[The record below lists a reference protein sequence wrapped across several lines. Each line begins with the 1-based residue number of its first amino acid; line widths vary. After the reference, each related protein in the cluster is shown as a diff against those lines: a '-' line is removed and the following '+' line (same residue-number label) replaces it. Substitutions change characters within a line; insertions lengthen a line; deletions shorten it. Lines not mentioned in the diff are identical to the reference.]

1 MTTSPSSTTARSST
15 VPLALWPIGQA
26 DESGGPSETPT
37 VSPHHDAVPAELVR
51 RILEEYSAP
60 GSLVLDPL
68 CASAGILTACALCER
83 RAIGI
88 VLEAG
93 RATRIEDEANR
104 NLSNRHRSRIS
115 IRVSGG
121 RGTRDVLSDTV
132 GRVDLACMTGVERH
146 RPAGESTHRR
156 TDLFAE
162 LIAVLRPGGFLAVVT
177 QPRRGR
183 RGFVDRAGST
193 VGMARSAGF
202 TYLQHVVAVDAAISD
217 GCLVARPTPSQ
228 RRSVREAH
236 RRGLPLHLRVHWDV
250 SVFQKPIEE
259 GATRG
264 R

>member
-1 MTTSPSSTTARSST
+1 MTSSPSSATTQSST

-26 DESGGPSETPT
+26 DESGEPSRSSIG
-37 VSPHHDAVPAELVR
+37 SPRLDAVPAVLVR
-51 RILEEYSAP
+51 RILEEFSAP

-68 CASAGILTACALCER
+68 CDSAGILTVVAVCER
-83 RAIGI
+83 RTSGI
-88 VLEAG
+88 VPDGA
-93 RATRIEDEANR
+93 RATRIQDEANR

-115 IRVSGG
+115 IRVGGG
-121 RGTRDVLSDTV
+121 RGLRDVLSDMV
-132 GRVDLACMTGVERH
+132 GRVDLVCSTSVERH
-146 RPAGESTHRR
+146 RSGERAHRR
-156 TDLFAE
+156 TDLFADAMA
-162 LIAVLRPGGFLAVVT
+162 ILRPGGFLAVVT

-202 TYLQHVVAVDAAISD
+202 IYFQHVVAVDAAISD

-228 RRSVREAH
+228 RRAVREAH

-250 SVFQKPIEE
+250 SVFQKPIEK